1 MFDNLD
7 WHTSIVATA
16 WGVGLAV
23 YSLITHNILV
33 FVIGV
38 IVGVILDAGIKYFLR
53 AFKYEKG
60 GKDGRK
66 RRRDRR

>member
-1 MFDNLD
+1 MFDNID

-16 WGVGLAV
+16 WGIALTV

-33 FVIGV
+33 FIFGV
-38 IVGVILDAGIKYFLR
+38 IVGVLLDAGVKYFVR
-53 AFKYEKG
+53 AFKYERRA
-60 GKDGRK
+60 KDERK

>member
-16 WGVGLAV
+16 WGVALTV

-33 FVIGV
+33 FVVGI
-38 IVGVILDAGIKYFLR
+38 IVGILLDAGVKYFLR
-53 AFKYEKG
+53 AFKYERRSKYG
-60 GKDGRK
+60 RRRK
-66 RRRDRR
+66 RDR

>member
-16 WGVGLAV
+16 WGFTLAI

-33 FVIGV
+33 FV
-38 IVGVILDAGIKYFLR
+38 VGVLVGALLDAGVKYFLR
-53 AFKYEKG
+53 AFKHEKG
-60 GKDGRK
+60 GWRWKKKK
-66 RRRDRR
+66 R

>member
-16 WGVGLAV
+16 WGVALAL

-33 FVIGV
+33 FV
-38 IVGVILDAGIKYFLR
+38 VGVLVGVLLDAGVKYFLR
-53 AFKYEKG
+53 AFKYERRAKNG
-60 GKDGRK
+60 QRRK
-66 RRRDRR
+66 RDR